1 MSRFTKLMIL
11 VLTICLCAAAVSAQP
26 DPIVITSGQ
35 LNETRT
41 DTTLTM
47 FGPGSLTV
55 SLEIPNPSWFGIQQ
69 PGKLVN
75 LTGGGSVPFTGGT
88 LMFGGTTYSAS
99 SSAPILFEYTLN
111 TPTFPLVFGSGTPF
125 ALQGTLSD
133 GFGGLDVT
141 GGGTISIADEA
152 LTFGFQQDP
161 PPVPAPT
168 PEPAT
173 LLLVA
178 TGLAVARMNK
188 VRMWQRHR

>member
-69 PGKLVN
+69 PGEL
-75 LTGGGSVPFTGGT
+75 GEPHRRRFRSVHRGHPNVRRNH
-88 LMFGGTTYSAS
+88 LFGQLFRPDPVRIHAQYAYFSPRIRKRHALR
-99 SSAPILFEYTLN
+99 AP
-111 TPTFPLVFGSGTPF
+111 GD
-125 ALQGTLSD
+125 A
-133 GFGGLDVT
+133 
-141 GGGTISIADEA
+141 
-152 LTFGFQQDP
+152 
-161 PPVPAPT
+161 
-168 PEPAT
+168 
-173 LLLVA
+173 
-178 TGLAVARMNK
+178 
-188 VRMWQRHR
+188 QRRLRRA